1 LVASLYS
8 GIATGQEL
16 RRSGFVGVQVGAVP
30 DGHGVVVQTLV
41 DGGSAGAAGL
51 RAQDV
56 ITDVNHHFIAGVSD
70 FVQLVKGF
78 RAGDTAVVTI
88 TRDGN
93 ARTVPVPIR
102 ARPLETAVDV
112 DVRYDAVAVDGTLRR
127 TIVTAPKSVGRHA
140 AVLYLN
146 GIGCF
151 SQESL
156 DLSSHDAHLLY
167 GLTRAGY
174 VTMRVEKSGMGDSEG
189 PPCESPAADF
199 DTEVR
204 AYAAGLRA
212 LKRAPFVDPD
222 RVFLVGLSV
231 GGVEA
236 PLVAHEEPVRGIVV
250 VNTVA
255 KPFFEYLLD
264 SRRRQMDLRHVP
276 ADEID
281 RRMAV
286 DELCNHRLLIEKQ
299 TPTAVLEATPA
310 CAEHIEYPAPFTFM
324 QQWAALNVAAAWK
337 PIESRVLVLYGT
349 SDYISTVADDPML
362 ADMINRVHPSHA
374 TLKSVRDMDHYMGH
388 STSMEDSV
396 SNPNTRRDFV
406 PAVLEEVRA
415 WLQVVK

>member
-1 LVASLYS
+1 MRTRTIAVLVASLYS
-8 GIATGQEL
+8 GVATGQEL
-16 RRSGFVGVQVGAVP
+16 RRSGFVGVQVVAVP
-30 DGHGVVVQTLV
+30 DGNGVVVQTLV

-56 ITDVNHHFIAGVSD
+56 ITDVNHHRIAGVPD

-78 RAGDTAVVTI
+78 RAGDTALVTI

-93 ARTVPVPIR
+93 PRTVPVPIR

-112 DVRYDAVAVDGTLRR
+112 DVRYGAVAVDGTLRR

-146 GIGCF
+146 GVGCF

-167 GLTRAGY
+167 GLTRAGF

-199 DTEVR
+199 DAEVR
-204 AYAAGLRA
+204 AYAAGLTA

-264 SRRRQMDLRHVP
+264 TRRRQMALRRVP

-286 DELCNHRLLIEKQ
+286 DELCNHRLLI
-299 TPTAVLEATPA
+299 
-310 CAEHIEYPAPFTFM
+310 
-324 QQWAALNVAAAWK
+324 
-337 PIESRVLVLYGT
+337 
-349 SDYISTVADDPML
+349 
-362 ADMINRVHPSHA
+362 
-374 TLKSVRDMDHYMGH
+374 
-388 STSMEDSV
+388 
-396 SNPNTRRDFV
+396 
-406 PAVLEEVRA
+406 
-415 WLQVVK
+415 